1 MDGGRSATEGK
12 DAPAAVRWPTWA
24 RVLTTLA
31 LLYHASA
38 VWVGA
43 WAPGPSSELERQ
55 LVGPFDAYY
64 QATNQGF
71 SYRYYS
77 PEPPPTP
84 IITATLAFADGR
96 PDRVARIPERGTWP
110 RLRYQRQLALANG
123 LFQDL
128 NEAKRHGDGSGS
140 PWAHA
145 FKTHLCR
152 SNPGCSTITLRWQM
166 HLVPNPGRVRE
177 LLDRSGGRP
186 VDLDAE
192 EFYTAPERIG
202 VYPCDAS

>member
-77 PEPPPTP
+77 PEPPIASPGSP
-84 IITATLAFADGR
+84 SAGPGR
-96 PDRVARIPERGTWP
+96 
-110 RLRYQRQLALANG
+110 
-123 LFQDL
+123 
-128 NEAKRHGDGSGS
+128 GSGIS
-140 PWAHA
+140 VSLPWR
-145 FKTHLCR
+145 T
-152 SNPGCSTITLRWQM
+152 GCS
-166 HLVPNPGRVRE
+166 
-177 LLDRSGGRP
+177 
-186 VDLDAE
+186 
-192 EFYTAPERIG
+192 RI
-202 VYPCDAS
+202 